1 MMREDELKKLLN
13 ELSDATAEQVRGGL
27 AEEIKQQIPERLV
40 PHRRG
45 MDTINII
52 IDLRI
57 SKLTAAAVIII
68 TMILL
73 AHLLGGRDLTSGGIY
88 RDGRLLTRYLLGG
101 GSVDRSDMLA
111 GMSESYERLV
121 QQGKDVVYYGDSID
135 PEDGNAVLMHWK
147 LSAECCDGMYRVIFG
162 DLREETVSAEELI
175 KLQSRMLQKKAK

>member
-1 MMREDELKKLLN
+1 
-13 ELSDATAEQVRGGL
+13 LSDATAEQVQPGL

-57 SKLTAAAVIII
+57 SKLAAAAVIII

-101 GSVDRSDMLA
+101 GSVDRSDVLV
-111 GMSESYERLV
+111 GMSELCEHLV
-121 QQGKDVVYYGDSID
+121 QEGKDVVYYGDSID
-135 PEDGNAVLMHWK
+135 PEDGNAVLVHWR
-147 LSAECCDGMYRVIFG
+147 LSDGKYKVIFG
-162 DLREETVSAEELI
+162 DLREREVSAEELI